1 MYIYQTLDTHLSSM
15 NRTNLPDVPI
25 FWNRTVDKGTMKRLI
40 AWFLVHYGR
49 TTTVS
54 MIEDLKQVG
63 FQHATRA
70 GISLGI
76 EDLRVPPSKPRLIR
90 EANREINTMETRYHQ
105 GYVSVVE
112 RFQKVIDTWN
122 GTSEMLKDDV
132 VENFLATDPLNPVY
146 MMAFSGA
153 RGNLSQVRQLVG
165 MRGLMSN
172 PQGEIIDLPIRSNF
186 REGLTVTEYIISC
199 YGARKGLVD
208 TALRTA
214 NSGYLTRRLVDVAQ
228 DIVIRM
234 TSCHVDN
241 CGLPLMPFH
250 SNNQVVYPLEE
261 RLLGR
266 VLSIGALDE
275 EGELLFGPNI
285 AISQA
290 IASALVRPN
299 PKAIFVRT
307 ILMCE
312 AKRGLC
318 RLCYGWNLATGT
330 IVSVGEAVGI
340 IAAQSIGEPGTQL
353 TMRTFHTG
361 GVFSARAVDEI
372 RAPLSGVVLYPRK
385 VKAQFVR
392 TRHGESGILTSEEM
406 ELIFEDKN
414 GQTVVPFPTG
424 TILTVCHG
432 EQVHLNQLIG
442 EIASYAGGNPVTS
455 WKNLKSD
462 LDGEIVLDQL
472 EVLRRSKRK
481 SKKTHTVKVDP
492 LICNKGH
499 VWVLQGDVHTFEMP
513 MHVFTKPGDIVEAQ
527 SIVSCTTKLS
537 PVEGRV
543 TEISDRK
550 VVVTRNFGSF
560 KFQGV
565 DAWIPYESEQT
576 IQTKAGTLVPSKAGE
591 MVPGP
596 QSFELSPF
604 PAPASG
610 TISFDW
616 PAYPETWLDEEEE
629 DTERSKKKDPNPPQ
643 EPIQVRTPYPLQY
656 FVTPEDNYT
665 VPANES
671 WMLNVMAGQSVGP
684 GHLIASKYSS
694 EWTIE
699 NGQLKLR
706 GEEYIADH
714 QAWVEIIVPSLLDI
728 EAGNSRYQIITK
740 QGWVARIPDD
750 LDVNELSYSSG
761 SVFFGKWSI
770 PTFQCLVEQ
779 AGDRQAILIRP
790 IYAMPVYPTSSWD
803 ESLELHETIYEA
815 LNESWHPRAITVGRP
830 LDFQTPNL
838 RGIQTFEGEE
848 TKEVVEIDPRAK
860 ANKRPFNSDHTNRL
874 PWDLIPEEP
883 KPPVVV
889 SQGTSPIDL
898 TWNWPRNTSPWV
910 SPAHAKK
917 AGSFTLVM
925 ANQLAM
931 SPYWNRGSNRYESM
945 IANASTRPG
954 VHRFTPILH
963 EMTLSSDYGEIQRLL
978 PKRMRKAK
986 RYTRYRDI
994 GIFQPAKGR
1003 FFPPA
1008 KGRFFPP
1015 AKGRSRRRRRR
1026 AVVRIPMMKR
1036 MILVRPDHLMTF
1048 ATYGARV
1055 CVPLGGMIYQGEEL
1069 MDGVSSPVAG
1079 KVVEIRRDRVTLRM
1093 GQPYRVGW
1101 QARLVVQSQEIV
1113 KAQQVLANLLYFKT
1127 KTGDIVQGLPKIEEV
1142 LEARRKKGNETIRY
1156 NPQDIIRKVHRN
1168 QMQRC
1173 HSLDLANRY
1182 TVLEMQIRLL
1192 RRVQLVYRSQGVQIS
1207 DKHIEI
1213 IVLRMTSRVIVNQA
1227 AGTGILPGE
1236 LLEKRRVDHLNRN
1249 RRRIHYTPV
1258 VLGITKAALT
1268 TKGFISGAS
1277 FQETTRVLTQAVL
1290 KGKADWLQGLKEN
1303 VILGRLIPAGVG
1315 IYGHWV
1321 PTHETNTEKMLE
1333 RWVLPRII
1341 TGQAAM
1347 RALFHTIPKYC
1358 QDLENVFST
1367 PKKVYPQT
1375 PYQLHPDWHVPLAL
1389 SRWMTEQE
1397 IQALSIDNLVENIE
1411 EPLTK
1416 TKRSK
1421 KTKKSKKGKK
1431 TPKVDTQST

>member
-1 MYIYQTLDTHLSSM
+1 MNQT
-15 NRTNLPDVPI
+15 NVPDIPI

-54 MIEDLKQVG
+54 MIEDLKQIG

-105 GYVSVVE
+105 GYISVVE

-122 GTSEMLKDDV
+122 GTSEMLKDEV

-241 CGLPLMPFH
+241 SGLPLMPFH

-266 VLSIGALDE
+266 VLSVGALDE
-275 EGELLFGPNI
+275 QGELLFGPNTP
-285 AISQA
+285 ISQA
-290 IASALVRPN
+290 VASELVRSN
-299 PKAIFVRT
+299 PKAIFVRS
-307 ILMCE
+307 ILLCE

-361 GVFSARAVDEI
+361 GVFSGRAADEI
-372 RAPLSGVVLYPRK
+372 RAPLSGVVRYPKK

-392 TRHGESGILTSEEM
+392 TRHGQSGILTSEEM
-406 ELIFEDKN
+406 ELIFENPHESK
-414 GQTVVPFPTG
+414 TLPFPKG
-424 TILTVCHG
+424 TILTVSHG

-442 EIASYAGGNPVTS
+442 EIASYAGNPVTS
-455 WKNLKSD
+455 WKTLKSD
-462 LDGEIVLDQL
+462 LDGEVVFDRL
-472 EVLRRSKRK
+472 ELLKRTKRQSKQ
-481 SKKTHTVKVDP
+481 SNTVKVDP
-492 LICNKGH
+492 LICDKGY
-499 VWVLQGDVHTFEMP
+499 VWILQGDVRTFEMP
-513 MHVFTKPGDIVEAQ
+513 IHVFTKPGDIVE
-527 SIVSCTTKLS
+527 SKSVLSSSTRLS

-543 TEISDRK
+543 TSILDRK
-550 VVVTRNFGSF
+550 VVVTRNFGSLA
-560 KFQGV
+560 FQGV
-565 DAWIPYESEQT
+565 EAWIPYESEQA
-576 IQTKAGTLVPSKAGE
+576 IETKAGKLVPNKGE
-591 MVPGP
+591 ELIPSAK
-596 QSFELSPF
+596 SFQLSPF
-604 PAPASG
+604 PSPASG
-610 TISFDW
+610 SISFDW
-616 PAYPETWLDEEEE
+616 PAYPETWLDEEEDNE
-629 DTERSKKKDPNPPQ
+629 ESKKKDPVLSQ
-643 EPIQVRTPYPLQY
+643 EPIQIKTAYPLQY
-656 FVTPEDNYT
+656 FVTPEETYT
-665 VPANES
+665 VPADPS
-671 WMLNVMAGQSVGP
+671 WTLNVMPGQSVGP
-684 GHLIASKYSS
+684 GYLMARKHSS
-694 EWTIE
+694 EWRIEKGKLTIC
-699 NGQLKLR
+699 GQ
-706 GEEYIADH
+706 EYKASH
-714 QAWVEIIVPSLLDI
+714 QCWVQMLVPSLLDM
-728 EAGNSRYQIITK
+728 EEGKGTYQITTK
-740 QGWVARIPDD
+740 QGWVARIPTE
-750 LDVNELSYSSG
+750 LDVRDILYGAG
-761 SVFFGKWSI
+761 SIFFGKWSI
-770 PTFQCLVEQ
+770 PTLRCLVEQ
-779 AGDRQAILIRP
+779 AEETCAILIRP
-790 IYAMPVYPTSSWD
+790 IHARPVYPTSCWD
-803 ESLELHETIYEA
+803 DSLDLHETLYEP
-815 LNESWHPRAITVGRP
+815 LDHKWHPRAITPVRSLEVP
-830 LDFQTPNL
+830 TPGL
-838 RGIQTFEGEE
+838 HGIQTFEGEE
-848 TKEVVEIDPRAK
+848 TKEVVEIDPRSK
-860 ANKRPFNSDHTNRL
+860 ATKRPFSFDNANRL
-874 PWDLIPEEP
+874 PWDIIPEEP

-889 SQGTSPIDL
+889 SEGKSPVEL
-898 TWNWPRNTSPWV
+898 TWKWPLHTSPWV
-910 SPAHAKK
+910 SPPHGKK
-917 AGSFTLVM
+917 RGSFTLVM
-925 ANQLAM
+925 GHRLAL
-931 SPYWNRGSNRYESM
+931 SPYWNRGSNTYESM
-945 IANASTRPG
+945 IANTSTRPG
-954 VHRFTPILH
+954 IHRFTPILN
-963 EMTLSSDYGEIQRLL
+963 EITLSSDYGEIQRLL
-978 PKRMRKAK
+978 PQRIRQPKPQQRV
-986 RYTRYRDI
+986 RDI
-994 GIFQPAKGR
+994 GLLIKGR
-1003 FFPPA
+1003 A
-1008 KGRFFPP
+1008 KSKP
-1015 AKGRSRRRRRR
+1015 KRRPRHPLI
-1026 AVVRIPMMKR
+1026 RIPMMKR

-1069 MDGVSSPVAG
+1069 MHGMSSPVAG
-1079 KVVEIRRDRVTLRM
+1079 KVVEIRRDRVTLRL

-1101 QARLVVQSQEIV
+1101 QARLLVRSQEIV
-1113 KAQQVLANLLYFKT
+1113 KAQQMLAHLLYFKT

-1156 NPQDIIRKVHRN
+1156 NPQDIIRKVHRSHV
-1168 QMQRC
+1168 QRYR
-1173 HSLDLANRY
+1173 SLDLANRY

-1290 KGKADWLQGLKEN
+1290 KGKVDWLQGLKEN

-1321 PTHETNTEKMLE
+1321 PAHETNTEKMLE
-1333 RWVLPRII
+1333 RWVLPKII

-1347 RALFHTIPKYC
+1347 RALFHTMPKYW
-1358 QDLENVFST
+1358 QDLERVFTT

-1375 PYQLHPDWHVPLAL
+1375 PYQLHPDWRVPLAL

-1397 IQALSIDNLVENIE
+1397 IEELSRDYLSIHNLVENVE
-1411 EPLTK
+1411 EQAA
-1416 TKRSK
+1416 
-1421 KTKKSKKGKK
+1421 KTKKSKKTKKTKKGKK
-1431 TPKVDTQST
+1431 ATKLDTPTT